1 MAFATFISKV
11 DKLKTIEGCEL
22 FIPLPETLTE
32 DYRQVMQILDC
43 MQIPDDPEHRI
54 IWTDEK
60 EDVTKKN
67 LQSSLLVIIKKARE
81 CREKGMILQLFVYF
95 SGHGAGH
102 DQK

>member
-1 MAFATFISKV
+1 
-11 DKLKTIEGCEL
+11 
-22 FIPLPETLTE
+22 
-32 DYRQVMQILDC
+32 

>member
-1 MAFATFISKV
+1 MAFAIFISKV

-22 FIPLPETLTE
+22 FITLPETLTE
-32 DYRQVMQILDC
+32 DYSQVMQMLDC

-67 LQSSLLVIIKKARE
+67 LQ
-81 CREKGMILQLFVYF
+81 
-95 SGHGAGH
+95 
-102 DQK
+102 